1 MKRRK
6 FILLSGLSAAA
17 LSIPSI
23 SCHSRNHALD
33 KTLAQPFLLSHI
45 CDAKTIQAIGTYYR
59 LNTKA
64 EGDRDQ
70 LVELLLTDTFD
81 KSVPE
86 SSDTS
91 FIQTLLD
98 QKIHK
103 DFKSGNTVTVK
114 GFVISATEARQCA
127 LFSLGQ

>member
-1 MKRRK
+1 M
-6 FILLSGLSAAA
+6 
-17 LSIPSI
+17 
-23 SCHSRNHALD
+23 
-33 KTLAQPFLLSHI
+33 
-45 CDAKTIQAIGTYYR
+45 
-59 LNTKA
+59 KA
-64 EGDRDQ
+64 EQKKDQ
-70 LVELLLTDTFD
+70 LVNLLLTDTFG
-81 KSVPE
+81 KIVPE
-86 SSDTS
+86 SSDIS